1 MWHTITSLG
10 AAGVVLPLFALQ
22 LLGLQAHHR
31 AAANRWLLAFIVAVS
46 VTLLSKL
53 AFKGWG
59 LGSAVLDFTGASGH
73 SLLASAVLPVF
84 FRLRAPASRPVL
96 RHVGTAFGVLLAL
109 AVGVSRLKL
118 DAHSISEVLAGWAL
132 GFAVSAVALSALG
145 STVRQSGWAR
155 LAPLALLL
163 VFIPTFGG
171 IVPTEDVLDKVALRL
186 SGQTHPFRRYHLKK
200 LHAPVAVP
208 PGWVSPVRGRP
219 ASDPATSLSL

>member
-31 AAANRWLLAFIVAVS
+31 AAAVRWLLAFSLAVG

-84 FRLRAPASRPVL
+84 FRLRVPASRPAL
-96 RHVGTAFGVLLAL
+96 RHVGTAFGVVLAL

-145 STVRQSGWAR
+145 DTVRQTGWAR
-155 LAPLALLL
+155 FAPLALLL
-163 VFIPTFGG
+163 VLIPPVGSL
-171 IVPTEDVLDKVALRL
+171 VPTEDVLDRTAVRL
-186 SGQTHPFRRYHLKK
+186 SGQEHPFRRYHLKK
-200 LHAPVAVP
+200 PRAPVVVP
-208 PGWVSPVRGRP
+208 LGTTGPISAPAGVSPV
-219 ASDPATSLSL
+219 